1 MCTSVVSESGPVAHC
16 HHPSLYLTN
25 PPNLQIGVA
34 SPHQP
39 LPIWIRSVGVVLR
52 VTAMV
57 PDAPVARLVPDSEIY
72 VAPRL
77 RVRPTDGGA
86 AGGNVLA
93 AKQQQGQPAGG
104 SNGGLAGTAQQPQQ
118 GPQQAGG
125 SEDEAAMPLQAVLRV
140 QQASDNMAAAVRQ
153 ASTEAAALP
162 HGVQLAGVS
171 AATLARCGLRP
182 GDWVRLSG
190 QHTTSLVKFACLV
203 ACETVAPGHLALT
216 AEQSE
221 WAGAPPFSHIRL
233 QRLTPGQRQLI
244 EEAAELQA
252 ASSTKTTGS
261 SRATLAGMLRGP
273 TGAGAAG
280 ATRET
285 AAAANG
291 PSNGG
296 LARQQQQES
305 PPLQSAAGTT
315 AVLAQSGWLRP
326 AAEAALARLL
336 PVLGFT
342 PRSLLQVRA
351 CCGFVAKPSML
362 LCSGF
367 CTALQQL
374 LMLTAPPRCHP
385 LYRAGEPLGPAACL
399 CAAPP
404 AAASRPCWRVLPQP
418 CRRTQSA

>member
-1 MCTSVVSESGPVAHC
+1 M
-16 HHPSLYLTN
+16 
-25 PPNLQIGVA
+25 A

-52 VTAMV
+52 VSAMV
-57 PDAPVARLVPDSEIY
+57 PDAPAARLVPDSEIY

-77 RVRPTDGGA
+77 RVLSADGAA

-93 AKQQQGQPAGG
+93 AKQQQGQAAGG
-104 SNGGLAGTAQQPQQ
+104 SNGRLAGAAQQPQQ
-118 GPQQAGG
+118 GQEQAGG

-140 QQASDNMAAAVRQ
+140 QQASDSMAAVVQQ
-153 ASTEAAALP
+153 ARTEAEALP
-162 HGVQLAGVS
+162 HGVQLAGAS

-203 ACETVAPGHLALT
+203 ACEAVAPGHLALT

-252 ASSTKTTGS
+252 ASGTKTTGS
-261 SRATLAGMLRGP
+261 SRSTLAGMLRGP

-280 ATRET
+280 ATSEA

-296 LARQQQQES
+296 LARQQQQAQQE
-305 PPLQSAAGTT
+305 PPPQQSAAGTN

-351 CCGFVAKPSML
+351 RFVFVANQA
-362 LCSGF
+362 C
-367 CTALQQL
+367 CCAL
-374 LMLTAPPRCHP
+374 
-385 LYRAGEPLGPAACL
+385 
-399 CAAPP
+399 
-404 AAASRPCWRVLPQP
+404 ASAQP
-418 CRRTQSA
+418 CSSSPC